1 MTNSE
6 ENSKK
11 FISSKELLEKTG
23 ISRVTLHHYIRLG
36 LIPRP
41 IVRPP
46 KTEDLKKT
54 KKIGY
59 FPAKVIETIDKINQ
73 LKKEGY
79 LLKAIAQ
86 IGENPKWENLNP
98 EEDNEMKS
106 DKVTSITT
114 KTREEEKR
122 GTYGRITEI
131 GFPAYM
137 VNRRWEIEWVNKTAE
152 EMLFYQNVKDLPTT
166 EERNVFR
173 LLIKAIPKSSFSN
186 LEDFIRL
193 NTEFASLDIPSPI
206 DSPTLRS
213 LSSEEISLLVKLWRK
228 KEGSQKLPLEKR
240 EIVFTDRQVGRKSFN
255 FIACAF
261 REGTLIILIPDNVLL
276 EPIIDLLLGRERVIR
291 DLMLNKMP
299 SFCSLCVLVAD
310 LQNSVKISADLPP
323 AEYFELVSEIWTR
336 MENSFR
342 KYYGTLGKH
351 VGDGLVR
358 FFLAEPESPFKHVLN
373 GILCAYEI
381 RKKLAEINSEWNIR
395 KRWTNRLC
403 FNIGI
408 HEGREWFG
416 YIPVNQF
423 TALGD
428 TVNIAGRLSEFAR
441 DGAIWTSKHLISLL
455 PPEVQK
461 KLVFG
466 IRRNSPQGEI
476 FIANTFSRIMDLI
489 DLSKPENTKFI
500 DISTLSV
507 TELIEV
513 DSQLLI
519 E

>member
-1 MTNSE
+1 MPIHEQNTG
-6 ENSKK
+6 KL
-11 FISSKELLEKTG
+11 ISSKEVLEKAG

-41 IVRPP
+41 VIRPP
-46 KTEDLKKT
+46 ENEALKKT

-59 FPAKVIETIDKINQ
+59 FPSEVVETIGEITQ

-79 LLKAIAQ
+79 HLKTIVQMKKTRQSEA
-86 IGENPKWENLNP
+86 PNP
-98 EEDNEMKS
+98 EEDNDMKS
-106 DKVTSITT
+106 DKVTLITT
-114 KTREEEKR
+114 TTKEGEKR
-122 GTYGRITEI
+122 GSYVRITEI

-137 VNRRWEIEWVNKTAE
+137 VNRRWEIEWVNQGAE
-152 EMLFYQNVKDLPTT
+152 EMLFYQTVKDLPTA

-173 LLIKAIPKSSFSN
+173 LLLKALPKTSLLN
-186 LEDFIRL
+186 LQDFITL
-193 NTEFASLDIPSPI
+193 NSELASLDIPSPI
-206 DSPTLRS
+206 DSTILRS
-213 LSSEEISLLVKLWRK
+213 LSSEELSILGKLWKK
-228 KEGSQKLPLEKR
+228 KEVDQKLPLEKR
-240 EIVFTDRQVGRKSFN
+240 EIVFNDRMAGRKGFH
-255 FIACAF
+255 FISCAF
-261 REGTLIILIPDNVLL
+261 REGTLIILIPENVLL
-276 EPIIDLLLGRERVIR
+276 EPILDLLLGRERVIR

-323 AEYFELVSEIWTR
+323 AEYFELVSEIWAK

-441 DGAIWTSKHLISLL
+441 DGAIW
-455 PPEVQK
+455 
-461 KLVFG
+461 
-466 IRRNSPQGEI
+466 
-476 FIANTFSRIMDLI
+476 
-489 DLSKPENTKFI
+489 
-500 DISTLSV
+500 
-507 TELIEV
+507 
-513 DSQLLI
+513 
-519 E
+519 